1 MKSTS
6 ATVGT
11 CKNSMCT
18 LTPTPDLV
26 VTSFLLGSWNDS
38 NGHSSEE
45 LITKSVGANV

>member
-26 VTSFLLGSWNDS
+26 VTGFLLRSWNDS